1 MALRATGA
9 ISGAPYE
16 NVKMKRTTPA
26 ATTTPS
32 SRQSARQPVNR
43 PGPLLL
49 PELPRNHLDCHAR
62 GTVACLRAHPG
73 FQCGYDV
80 PNLEAPLLFPTRP

>member
-26 ATTTPS
+26 ANHDALVSTAGPAA
-32 SRQSARQPVNR
+32 REPAVPFAVAGSA
-43 PGPLLL
+43 
-49 PELPRNHLDCHAR
+49 
-62 GTVACLRAHPG
+62 T
-73 FQCGYDV
+73 
-80 PNLEAPLLFPTRP
+80 